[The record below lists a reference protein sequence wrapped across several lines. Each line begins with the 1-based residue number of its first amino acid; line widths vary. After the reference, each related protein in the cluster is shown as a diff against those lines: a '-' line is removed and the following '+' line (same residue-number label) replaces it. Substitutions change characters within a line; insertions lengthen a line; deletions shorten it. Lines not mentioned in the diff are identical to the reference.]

1 MPLLRDMRQIAGSEA
16 STRQDEFVAATPPPG
31 HTTQTARSAVTTQTA
46 RSAGADSTQ
55 LHVRW
60 DRVSVLFALIVVLA
74 VVVTHAVVV
83 ALRDDPGAVAAKPA
97 PLQTSGRPAPAK
109 HECPRPPTGA
119 IHAAPALHNDPAVP
133 SRTVALTFDDG
144 PGPWTPAVL
153 DVLRQAQVQA
163 TFFVVGKSVAAEPEM
178 LRRVLADGHALGNH
192 TWSHKIPSATT
203 GWNRPT
209 LTREIERTSQAI
221 LDAVGRKPCLF
232 RPPGGVAKGAD
243 TVSHAAHL
251 SVILWS
257 VDTRDWAN
265 RPAGTED
272 LARVIRKRAIAGLAQ
287 EHPVIL
293 LHDGGGDRAATVAA
307 LPGIIEDYRAHG
319 YRFVTLGKIT

>member
-1 MPLLRDMRQIAGSEA
+1 M
-16 STRQDEFVAATPPPG
+16 AATPPPG

-46 RSAGADSTQ
+46 RSAGADSAQ
-55 LHVRW
+55 LRVRW

-83 ALRDDPGAVAAKPA
+83 ALRDDPGAVATKPA
-97 PLQTSGRPAPAK
+97 PIQTSGRPAPAK
-109 HECPRPPTGA
+109 QECPRPATGA
-119 IHAAPALHNDPAVP
+119 IHAAPALHHNDPAAP

-153 DVLRQAQVQA
+153 DILRQAQVQA

-192 TWSHKIPSATT
+192 TWSHKIPSAAS

-265 RPAGTED
+265 RPAGVVD
-272 LARVIRKRAIAGLAQ
+272 FARVIRKRATAGLAE

-293 LHDGGGDRAATVAA
+293 MHDGGGDRAATVAA

>member
-1 MPLLRDMRQIAGSEA
+1 MRQIAGSEA

-31 HTTQTARSAVTTQTA
+31 HTAQTARNA
-46 RSAGADSTQ
+46 SAGSTQ

-74 VVVTHAVVV
+74 VVVTHSVVV
-83 ALRDDPGAVAAKPA
+83 ALRDDPGAVPAKPA
-97 PLQTSGRPAPAK
+97 PVKTSGRPAPPK
-109 HECPRPPTGA
+109 QECPRPATGA
-119 IHAAPALHNDPAVP
+119 IHAAPASHNDPAAP

-153 DVLRQAQVQA
+153 DVLRHAQVQA

-192 TWSHKIPSATT
+192 TWSHKIPSAAT
-203 GWNRPT
+203 GWNQPT
-209 LTREIERTSQAI
+209 LAREIERTNQIIVDVA
-221 LDAVGRKPCLF
+221 GRKPCLF
-232 RPPGGVAKGAD
+232 RPPGGVVKGAD
-243 TVSHAAHL
+243 KVSHAAHL

-265 RPAGTED
+265 RPAGAKEF
-272 LARVIRKRAIAGLAQ
+272 ARVIRKRATAGLAE

-307 LPGIIEDYRAHG
+307 LAGIIEDYRAHG
-319 YRFVTLGKIT
+319 YRFVTLGKVT

>member
-1 MPLLRDMRQIAGSEA
+1 MRDMRQIAGSGA
-16 STRQDEFVAATPPPG
+16 SRRQDEVVAATPPG
-31 HTTQTARSAVTTQTA
+31 QTTQTASRGSVG
-46 RSAGADSTQ
+46 RTQ

-60 DRVSVLFALIVVLA
+60 DRVSVLLALIAVLA
-74 VVVTHAVVV
+74 IVVTHAVVV
-83 ALRDDPGAVAAKPA
+83 AVRVEPA
-97 PLQTSGRPAPAK
+97 RIQASDRPTPAEQ
-109 HECPRPPTGA
+109 ECPQPPTGA
-119 IHAAPALHNDPAVP
+119 IHAAPVLHNDAAMP

-153 DVLRQAQVQA
+153 DVLQQAQVKA
-163 TFFVVGKSVAAEPEM
+163 TFFVVGTSVAADPEM

-192 TWSHKIPSATT
+192 TWSHKIPSAAT
-203 GWNRPT
+203 GWNRT
-209 LTREIERTSQAI
+209 ALAGEIERTSQVI
-221 LDAVGRKPCLF
+221 LNSVGRKPCLF
-232 RPPGGVAKGAD
+232 RPPGGVVKGAD
-243 TVSHAAHL
+243 KVSRAAGL

-257 VDTRDWAN
+257 VDTRDWAD
-265 RPAGTED
+265 RPAGAED
-272 LARVIRKRAIAGLAQ
+272 FAKVIRKRAAAGLAE